1 MQTSEYFDLGLYEGT
16 DIFNPLIV
24 ENENIEKI
32 DEQMFLNSIASV
44 GQATE
49 LKSGTVHAIT
59 RVNPD
64 ASMFRFVATSKFD
77 RGDTFT
83 VDGIQVT
90 GLRTDGKAL
99 DDGAYVINAN
109 VLCCLTGTVLT
120 LFVATGDV
128 AKADDADRLG
138 GELPAYYGTASDVQQ
153 AITVAQ
159 AAGVLA
165 NDLQGQVTTINSN
178 LSNYDFS
185 ETSMTPTTFKDMIQQ
200 ILNAVF
206 PARAQGTF
214 TPSTSSA
221 ITVDT
226 GVKINKIRI
235 TGMLG
240 GTAITELW
248 DSANPNVINRTIG
261 SSTDVV
267 SLPNTRNNT
276 IRSITNTSFVWG
288 LAEGYASYGTY
299 NYYVNE

>member
-32 DEQMFLNSIASV
+32 DEQMFLNSIAGV

-153 AITVAQ
+153 AVTVAQ

-165 NDLQGQVTTINSN
+165 NNLQEQVTTINSN
-178 LSNYDFS
+178 LSELETDVTNNLPMGDFGNVKELS
-185 ETSMTPTTFKDMIQQ
+185 GVNSSVSF
-200 ILNAVF
+200 
-206 PARAQGTF
+206 
-214 TPSTSSA
+214 PSTVKEIIVELTPNNGVETKDCRL
-221 ITVDT
+221 IT
-226 GVKINKIRI
+226 R
-235 TGMLG
+235 
-240 GTAITELW
+240 A
-248 DSANPNVINRTIG
+248 SG
-261 SSTDVV
+261 SIYHFQLMYNAPSGYVV
-267 SLPNTRNNT
+267 VYVNFT
-276 IRSITNTSFVWG
+276 TNTAQITSSNG
-288 LAEGYASYGTY
+288 AKPYAKLHLR
-299 NYYVNE
+299 

>member
-32 DEQMFLNSIASV
+32 DEQMFLNSIAGV

-178 LSNYDFS
+178 LRDLSNFVTDGDWVVEKRDGFNIARAHIVRDVRLDTSYNSCVWNRNDIVHIDFPSDYVS
-185 ETSMTPTTFKDMIQQ
+185 EISITSAYSSDGIGGIMPKIVTNGIDVRVFNISTTGHT
-200 ILNAVF
+200 LNNAV
-206 PARAQGTF
+206 
-214 TPSTSSA
+214 
-221 ITVDT
+221 ID
-226 GVKINKIRI
+226 
-235 TGMLG
+235 L
-240 GTAITELW
+240 ELVYRH
-248 DSANPNVINRTIG
+248 N
-261 SSTDVV
+261 
-267 SLPNTRNNT
+267 
-276 IRSITNTSFVWG
+276 
-288 LAEGYASYGTY
+288 
-299 NYYVNE
+299 

>member
-32 DEQMFLNSIASV
+32 DEQMFLNSIAGV

-178 LSNYDFS
+178 LSELEERVDKNNFGDLIELSSYVGTTNRYTFPSDGYLQIVANGGSKTCFLS
-185 ETSMTPTTFKDMIQQ
+185 GNNEEVGENIIVYAPSATVASQVVFVKKGMKMYLTST
-200 ILNAVF
+200 LNGNAYF
-206 PARAQGTF
+206 RP
-214 TPSTSSA
+214 
-221 ITVDT
+221 
-226 GVKINKIRI
+226 
-235 TGMLG
+235 L
-240 GTAITELW
+240 E
-248 DSANPNVINRTIG
+248 
-261 SSTDVV
+261 
-267 SLPNTRNNT
+267 
-276 IRSITNTSFVWG
+276 
-288 LAEGYASYGTY
+288 
-299 NYYVNE
+299 